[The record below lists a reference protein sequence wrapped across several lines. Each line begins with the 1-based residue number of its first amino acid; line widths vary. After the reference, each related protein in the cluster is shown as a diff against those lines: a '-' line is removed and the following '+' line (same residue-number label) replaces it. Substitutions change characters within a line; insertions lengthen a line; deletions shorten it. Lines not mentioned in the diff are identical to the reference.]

1 MTMPADAV
9 RPTLPEGG
17 PVKPEALASV
27 SVVAADLPG
36 ATASARV
43 AVSARLR
50 AGARRRRVL
59 RRVEA
64 AVLLLAGAIIAFPI
78 LWMIATAF
86 KSPADVYRYTLLFTP
101 TLENFREVFEPRWNI
116 AREIVNSLVIA
127 CCTVAVAMPL
137 AVCAA
142 YAFSR
147 LAFPLKRTL
156 FQSILLT
163 QFVPAVTI
171 VLPFYVMFR
180 AIGLLD
186 TRVALVVVDLS
197 IVLPYAI
204 WTIKG
209 FIDAIPRETEE
220 AAIVDGASRL
230 RVLWDVV
237 IPMARPGILTAAIFC
252 FILTWNEFLF
262 GYLLTRQDAVP
273 LSVGI
278 VGFVLERGPVWELI
292 AATGIIIS
300 IPMFFFALLIQR
312 HFTKGMNLGAVR

>member
-1 MTMPADAV
+1 MSI
-9 RPTLPEGG
+9 
-17 PVKPEALASV
+17 ALAPDGAGRD
-27 SVVAADLPG
+27 AA
-36 ATASARV
+36 ASA
-43 AVSARLR
+43 AVLARR
-50 AGARRRRVL
+50 AAAGRRRRIAKAL
-59 RRVEA
+59 ES
-64 AVLLLAGAIIAFPI
+64 AVLLLAAVVILFPI
-78 LWMIATAF
+78 LWMVATAF
-86 KSPADVYRYTLLFTP
+86 KTPADVYRYTLFFTP
-101 TLENFREVFEPRWNI
+101 TLDNFRTVFEERWGI
-116 AREIVNSLVIA
+116 AREIRNSFIIA
-127 CCTVAVAMPL
+127 TATVAVALPL
-137 AVCAA
+137 ATSAA

-147 LAFPLKRTL
+147 LAFPFKRTL
-156 FQSILLT
+156 FQWILLT
-163 QFVPAVTI
+163 QFIPAVTI

-180 AIGLLD
+180 ALGLLD
-186 TRVALVVVDLS
+186 TYAALIIVDLA

-209 FIDAIPRETEE
+209 FIDAIPQETEE

-262 GYLLTRQDAVP
+262 GYLLTRQNAVP

-292 AATGIIIS
+292 AATGIMIS